1 MHRVRGD
8 DTGSASIW
16 VLACCALLVVV
27 TAFATLRALA
37 VLARHR
43 AEAGA
48 DLAAVAAAS
57 QIGVSDK
64 SCVLAMRIAVRN
76 GARLRA
82 CRLDVAPDGR
92 SGTVVVTVT
101 VSVRLPIL
109 GAQQVRATARAG
121 RAVTRSTG
129 RRSE

>member
-1 MHRVRGD
+1 MIRGRESVRR

-43 AEAGA
+43 AEASA
-48 DLAAVAAAS
+48 DLAAIAAAS
-57 QIGVSDK
+57 QIGVNDK
-64 SCVLAMRIAVRN
+64 ACVVATRIAERN
-76 GARLRA
+76 GARLRR

-92 SGTVVVTVT
+92 SGTVLVAVT
-101 VSVRLPIL
+101 VSVRLPVV
-109 GAQQVRATARAG
+109 GAEQIQATARAG
-121 RAVTRSTG
+121 RAVAAP
-129 RRSE
+129 